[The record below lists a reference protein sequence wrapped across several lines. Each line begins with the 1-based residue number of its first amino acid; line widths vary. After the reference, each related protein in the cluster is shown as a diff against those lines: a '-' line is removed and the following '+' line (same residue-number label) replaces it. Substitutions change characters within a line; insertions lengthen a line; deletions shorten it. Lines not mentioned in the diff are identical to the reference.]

1 MQALALVSEWILDG
15 LRQQSTVTVAFSG
28 GRSPVALLEALSE
41 ADLPWK
47 QVRVALV
54 DERLVGQQ
62 HPASNS
68 ALIRRHLLKNQ
79 AAAAEFLDFMPD
91 TDAVYSDACEWSDQA
106 NQRLHGE
113 APSIVILGMGTDG
126 HTASLF
132 PNEPDLPAALSP
144 DAALYVPMHLEHPPT
159 EAPFNRVTLSLRG
172 ILSAHHR
179 LLPLSGTKKLE
190 VLMRAKAQA
199 TEALPVSLVLH
210 APGHPTTILEENP
223 S

>member
-1 MQALALVSEWILDG
+1 
-15 LRQQSTVTVAFSG
+15 
-28 GRSPVALLEALSE
+28 
-41 ADLPWK
+41 
-47 QVRVALV
+47 
-54 DERLVGQQ
+54 
-62 HPASNS
+62 
-68 ALIRRHLLKNQ
+68 
-79 AAAAEFLDFMPD
+79 
-91 TDAVYSDACEWSDQA
+91 
-106 NQRLHGE
+106 
-113 APSIVILGMGTDG
+113 MGTDG

-132 PNEPDLPAALSP
+132 PNEPDLSAALSP